1 VNCTKHRPIGETRT
15 PTWYHSHFTLQYSD
29 GLLGPFQIYGPTIET
44 WDIDLGTVL
53 VQDYY
58 RTLAFEIWF
67 QERATPPLAADS
79 GLINGKNQNR
89 SIGTYSEFNFTPGKK
104 YRMRIINTSTDNH
117 FQFSIDRHT
126 MTVQAADF
134 IAVQPYNQTVLSIG
148 IGIIYF

>member
-1 VNCTKHRPIGETRT
+1 
-15 PTWYHSHFTLQYSD
+15 
-29 GLLGPFQIYGPTIET
+29 
-44 WDIDLGTVL
+44 VL
-53 VQDYY
+53 VQDSY
-58 RTLAFEIWF
+58 RTPAFEIWF

-79 GLINGKNQNR
+79 GLINGKNQNG
-89 SIGTYSEFNFTPGKK
+89 SVGTYSEFNFTPGKK